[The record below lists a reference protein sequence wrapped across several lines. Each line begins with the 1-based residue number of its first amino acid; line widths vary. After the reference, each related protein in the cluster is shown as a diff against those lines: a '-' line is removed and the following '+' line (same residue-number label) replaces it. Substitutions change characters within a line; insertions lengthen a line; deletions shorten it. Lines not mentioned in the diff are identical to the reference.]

1 MYYLLLILPVL
12 FGTKVLSE
20 SDTRIG
26 NYYQFKKQKWKE
38 LKEMVSSQ
46 YTSTFDIYRVSYQML
61 LKAMYQDVLS
71 YFDNRVVQKNK
82 KVYEITYYIEGQK
95 YKLPIKVRRG
105 PSKIMDAN
113 NENQECILLE
123 LKEYL
128 SPNGSLDNSL
138 VTPKYLG
145 YQKVIITTM
154 GGDKTFEENETIII
168 N

>member
-1 MYYLLLILPVL
+1 MYYLLLIIPVL
-12 FGTKVLSE
+12 FGGKLVLE
-20 SDTRIG
+20 SDNRIG
-26 NYYQFKKQKWKE
+26 NYYRFKRRKWKE

-61 LKAMYQDVLS
+61 LQAMYQDVLS
-71 YFDNRVVQKNK
+71 YFDNRVVQKSK

-95 YKLPIKVRRG
+95 FKLPIKVRRG
-105 PSKIMDAN
+105 PSKIIDAN

-128 SPNGSLDNSL
+128 SPNGTLNNSL

-145 YQKVIITTM
+145 YQKIIVTQID
-154 GGDKTFEENETIII
+154 GDITFEENDPVVI

>member
-1 MYYLLLILPVL
+1 M
-12 FGTKVLSE
+12 TKLYK
-20 SDTRIG
+20 T
-26 NYYQFKKQKWKE
+26 
-38 LKEMVSSQ
+38 
-46 YTSTFDIYRVSYQML
+46 
-61 LKAMYQDVLS
+61 
-71 YFDNRVVQKNK
+71 
-82 KVYEITYYIEGQK
+82 

-128 SPNGSLDNSL
+128 SPDGSLDNSL

-145 YQKVIITTM
+145 YQKVIITTID
-154 GGDKTFEENETIII
+154 GDKTFEENDPVEI

>member
-1 MYYLLLILPVL
+1 MYYLLLIIPVL
-12 FGTKVLSE
+12 FGGKLVLE
-20 SDTRIG
+20 SDNRIG
-26 NYYQFKKQKWKE
+26 NYYRFKRRKWKE

-61 LKAMYQDVLS
+61 LQAMYQDVLS
-71 YFDNRVVQKNK
+71 YFDNRVVQKSK

-95 YKLPIKVRRG
+95 FKLPIKVRRG
-105 PSKIMDAN
+105 PSKIIDAN

-128 SPNGSLDNSL
+128 SPNGTLNNPL

-145 YQKVIITTM
+145 YQKIIVTEM
-154 GGDKTFEENETIII
+154 DGDKTFEENEPVII

>member
-1 MYYLLLILPVL
+1 MLLLPVL
-12 FGTKVLSE
+12 FGAKVLSE

-26 NYYQFKKQKWKE
+26 NYYRFKRRKWKE

-61 LKAMYQDVLS
+61 LQAMYQDVLS
-71 YFDNRVVQKNK
+71 YFDNRVIQKSK

-95 YKLPIKVRRG
+95 FKLPIKVRRG
-105 PSKIMDAN
+105 PSKIIDAN

-128 SPNGSLDNSL
+128 SPNGTLNNPL
-138 VTPKYLG
+138 VTPRYLG
-145 YQKVIITTM
+145 YQKIIVTEM
-154 GGDKTFEENETIII
+154 DGDKTFEENEPVII

>member
-1 MYYLLLILPVL
+1 MYYLLLLLPVL
-12 FGTKVLSE
+12 FGAKVLSE

-26 NYYQFKKQKWKE
+26 HYYRFKRRKWKE

-61 LKAMYQDVLS
+61 LQAMYQDVLS
-71 YFDNRVVQKNK
+71 YFDNRVVQKDK
-82 KVYEITYYIEGQK
+82 KVYEVTYYIEGQK

-105 PSKIMDAN
+105 PSKIIDAS

-123 LKEYL
+123 LKEYS
-128 SPNGSLDNSL
+128 SPNGSLNNSL

-154 GGDKTFEENETIII
+154 GGDTTFEENEPVII

>member
-1 MYYLLLILPVL
+1 MYYLLLLLPVL
-12 FGTKVLSE
+12 FGAKVLSE

-26 NYYQFKKQKWKE
+26 NYYRFKRRKWKE

-61 LKAMYQDVLS
+61 LQAMYQDVLS
-71 YFDNRVVQKNK
+71 YFDNRVIQKSK

-95 YKLPIKVRRG
+95 FKLPIKVKRG
-105 PSKIMDAN
+105 PSKIIDAN

-128 SPNGSLDNSL
+128 SPNGTLNNPL
-138 VTPKYLG
+138 VTPRYLG
-145 YQKVIITTM
+145 YQKIIVTEM
-154 GGDKTFEENETIII
+154 DGDKTFEENEPVII